1 MDAAVFFIEAESC
14 QVGRKGET
22 VPGEICI
29 QRRHGNRTIVVLA
42 AGAEEGVRGRI
53 TSEVVGSMALHYAL
67 DGENTLR
74 GAQTIVR
81 TFVPAEGNPQKG
93 APDEEK
99 TVASR
104 TVGFMILDIH
114 RSGRVLV
121 TGFGPPCCMLLRGGT
136 EIPFERREVAVEGME
151 HRRLWRSDF
160 RAVAEDRIV
169 LMTAGVLFSGL
180 LTRRMPQGW
189 RKEGVATYC
198 AEEIAG
204 QPLLSARELAH
215 KIVARAELNDLFAPK
230 RDLTCAVLYLRQ
242 PRRILVCSGPP
253 FKEQKDEILAD
264 MVARYEGTKL
274 ICGGTTAQIVSRELG
289 RSISVVLR
297 RDPAGLPPTSVME
310 GVDLVTEGVLT
321 LNRVKN
327 LLERTA
333 VDGEVKEKG
342 TDGVVA
348 RMLLDHDVVDFVV
361 GTRINPMHQD
371 PNLPVDL
378 ELRRNLVKGLGEL
391 LEKRYRK
398 EVHIQYI

>member
-1 MDAAVFFIEAESC
+1 MDATGFFIEAESF

-22 VPGEICI
+22 VSGEICI
-29 QRRHGNRTIVVLA
+29 QRRQGNRTIVVMA
-42 AGAEEGVRGRI
+42 GGAEDGVRGRV
-53 TSEVVGSMALHYAL
+53 TSEVIGSMALHYAL

-81 TFVPAEGNPQKG
+81 TFISTGSASEQDSDCKKERERTIGF
-93 APDEEK
+93 
-99 TVASR
+99 TV
-104 TVGFMILDIH
+104 LDIH
-114 RSGRVLV
+114 RSGRMRI
-121 TGFGPPCCMLLRGGT
+121 TGFGTPRCLLLRGGT
-136 EIPFERREVAVEGME
+136 EIPLERKESVVEGGE
-151 HRRLWRSDF
+151 HCLLWQSDF
-160 RAVAEDRIV
+160 RTVPEDRIV
-169 LMTAGVLFSGL
+169 LMTAGVFHSGN
-180 LTRRMPQGW
+180 LTRRMPEGW
-189 RKEGVATYC
+189 GEKGVVDYC
-198 AEEIAG
+198 AEEIAAR
-204 QPLLSARELAH
+204 PLLSARELAR
-215 KIVARAELNDLFAPK
+215 KIVERAELNDLFAPK

-289 RSISVVLR
+289 RPISVVLQ
-297 RDPAGLPPTSVME
+297 RDPAGLPPTSAME

-321 LNRVKN
+321 LTRVKS
-327 LLERTA
+327 LLERMA
-333 VDGEVKEKG
+333 VDGQVKEKG

-348 RMLLDHDVVDFVV
+348 RMLLDHDVIEFVV

-371 PNLPVDL
+371 PNLPVEL
-378 ELRRNLVKGLGEL
+378 ELRRNLVKGLGDL